1 MAGKLYVIGMG
12 PGSMEQMTPQAY
24 HALRECDVIA
34 GYTVY
39 IDLLKDHFPGKEYL
53 STPMTREEERCRMAL
68 AQSASGRNTAL
79 VCSGDA
85 GVYGM
90 AGLVLELASDYPGAE
105 VEVIPGITAA
115 SSGAALLG
123 APLIHDFA
131 AISLSDRLT
140 SLDTIW
146 RRVEL
151 AAEADFVIC
160 LYNPASRSRKDYLAE
175 ACRLIL
181 KYRGEDTVCGIVR
194 QIGREGQEHKVMTLK
209 ELVSWPADM
218 FTTVYIGN
226 SETKRIGDYMV
237 TPRGYR
243 HERE

>member
-1 MAGKLYVIGMG
+1 
-12 PGSMEQMTPQAY
+12 
-24 HALRECDVIA
+24 
-34 GYTVY
+34 
-39 IDLLKDHFPGKEYL
+39 
-53 STPMTREEERCRMAL
+53 MAL
-68 AQSASGRNTAL
+68 AQSASGRDTAL

-194 QIGREGQEHKVMTLK
+194 QIGREGQERKVMTLR
-209 ELVSWPADM
+209 ELVSWQADM

-243 HERE
+243 HERK

>member
-68 AQSASGRNTAL
+68 AASVSGRNTAL

-115 SSGAALLG
+115 SSGASAMIG
-123 APLIHDFA
+123 DAPH
-131 AISLSDRLT
+131 
-140 SLDTIW
+140 
-146 RRVEL
+146 
-151 AAEADFVIC
+151 
-160 LYNPASRSRKDYLAE
+160 ASRTLAQSFTVTILVMQCTSGADSRTRESSSPNIKGPLSGCGEVCRGSCQRLSWSCILCRTLAFCS
-175 ACRLIL
+175 ANSS
-181 KYRGEDTVCGIVR
+181 T
-194 QIGREGQEHKVMTLK
+194 
-209 ELVSWPADM
+209 PAI
-218 FTTVYIGN
+218 TAPPAV
-226 SETKRIGDYMV
+226 ETRKGTM
-237 TPRGYR
+237 
-243 HERE
+243 